1 MNQKVRSFCKFRFHF
16 KFSFLMSENAMI
28 VAEFCLGQY
37 FHALIVRF
45 FLICFVST
53 QNIRKDTLQKTL
65 KKVFVGVSVDVRL
78 RWGFWWLFYIGGK

>member
-1 MNQKVRSFCKFRFHF
+1 
-16 KFSFLMSENAMI
+16 MSLIVTENAMI
-28 VAEFCLGQY
+28 VVENCLGQY

-78 RWGFWWLFYIGGK
+78 RYGFWWLFYIGGK